1 VSLPPTCRIDACSTP
16 PRACIGGNPK
26 ALRVSSPCR
35 CQTDLLIC
43 SKGSDNYA
51 NFEMLLEQGLQESIT
66 SLLADGNVETLRALP
81 VRVTFSAD
89 MMCLNSVVGLATSAA
104 KHPCV
109 WCCVEKT
116 KLSADVGSTPRTLT
130 QMLADGHNPAPG
142 MVYPW
147 TCACCKTTFPNAAAL
162 LSETLSSEAALT
174 KHHQTHNS
182 QRHHQPPLMLDIP
195 MDQRLGDILHFRL
208 RLVQQLFA
216 ALVLSAL
223 SDATESVMEY
233 LSNTM
238 RFQIKSKLMATAK
251 RGRPP
256 LYTSMV
262 WHLVIENGD

>member
-1 VSLPPTCRIDACSTP
+1 VRVAVETLSWVSDFA
-16 PRACIGGNPK
+16 A
-26 ALRVSSPCR
+26 CR

-43 SKGSDNYA
+43 SKGSDNYV
-51 NFEMLLEQGLQESIT
+51 NFEMLLGQGLQEAIT

-104 KHPCV
+104 KFPCV

-116 KLSADVGSTPRTLT
+116 KLHADVASTPRTVT

-147 TCACCKTTFPNAAAL
+147 TCACCKQTFLNAAAL
-162 LSETLSSEAALT
+162 LSETLATEAAVT
-174 KHHQTHNS
+174 RHHQTHNS

-216 ALVLSAL
+216 V
-223 SDATESVMEY
+223 
-233 LSNTM
+233 
-238 RFQIKSKLMATAK
+238 SK
-251 RGRPP
+251 
-256 LYTSMV
+256 
-262 WHLVIENGD
+262 